1 MRSNSYLLGLPT
13 LTQMKHLFFTKIFLN
28 ALHRIITFLCDSM
41 TTGTICRWGHF
52 ILLLFIG
59 QMLYCL
65 LRIIKYDLRE
75 IQLCGHWKDIRQH
88 STRWIS
94 EMKCLY
100 FITFKMFDRVESW
113 LDLLCFWPV
122 RHFSLMEML
131 KQLLWK
137 GNSHYFFFFC
147 CRNANFSLY
156 LNLKWEMNDL
166 VLYSILVAMYQSYAE
181 LVWTDSSSF
190 FLSMA
195 EENGVDCAAVILQ
208 TWLNFS
214 VYLWVSTNTLCILLP
229 CIECFYFPL
238 I

>member
-1 MRSNSYLLGLPT
+1 MIWERSNFVDIG
-13 LTQMKHLFFTKIFLN
+13 KIFVSTVLDE
-28 ALHRIITFLCDSM
+28 FLRWNVFISLLSRCL
-41 TTGTICRWGHF
+41 TGWRV
-52 ILLLFIG
+52 
-59 QMLYCL
+59 
-65 LRIIKYDLRE
+65 D
-75 IQLCGHWKDIRQH
+75 
-88 STRWIS
+88 WI
-94 EMKCLY
+94 
-100 FITFKMFDRVESW
+100 
-113 LDLLCFWPV
+113 LLCFWPV
-122 RHFSLMEML
+122 RHSSLMEML